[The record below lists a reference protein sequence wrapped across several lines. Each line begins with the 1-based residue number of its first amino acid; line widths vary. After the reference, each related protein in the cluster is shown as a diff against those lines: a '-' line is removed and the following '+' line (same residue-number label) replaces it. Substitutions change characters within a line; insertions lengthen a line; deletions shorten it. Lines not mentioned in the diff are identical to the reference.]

1 MRKDAVA
8 LWILI
13 VVAILALVSGCAN
26 SKSDPKKVGVSEAN
40 VQAEFLAMKAA
51 GEKERGGYKLMSLKE
66 LKAKLDAKE
75 DMLVVDTMPYEAS
88 YKKQHI
94 PTAVQFEFPIP
105 EMTTIDPAME
115 KQYADL
121 LGPDKDKMIV
131 VYCGFVKC
139 GRSHNGAM
147 WAVKLGYTNV
157 YRCLGGI
164 RGWQEAGYPVEAV
177 R

>member
-1 MRKDAVA
+1 VRKDAVA

-105 EMTTIDPAME
+105 EMTTIDPAMG

-177 R
+177 K

>member
-1 MRKDAVA
+1 MQKGAVFFW
-8 LWILI
+8 LVVVVVSLSLI
-13 VVAILALVSGCAN
+13 FGCDN
-26 SKSDPKKVGVSEAN
+26 PQKVGVTQAN
-40 VQAEFLAMKAA
+40 IQSEFLVLKNV
-51 GEKERGGYKLMSLKE
+51 GEKERGGYELISLKE
-66 LKAKLDAKE
+66 LKAKLDADE

-105 EMTTIDPAME
+105 EIQTIDNEMK
-115 KQYADL
+115 KQYRDL
-121 LGPDKDKMIV
+121 LGPDKDKVIV
-131 VYCGFVKC
+131 AYCGFVKC

-164 RGWQEAGYPVEAV
+164 FGWNEAGYPVEAV
-177 R
+177 K

>member
-1 MRKDAVA
+1 MRKGTII
-8 LWILI
+8 LWLVV
-13 VVAILALVSGCAN
+13 VVASLALVSGCA
-26 SKSDPKKVGVSEAN
+26 DPKKVGVSEAN

-51 GEKERGGYKLMSLKE
+51 GEKERGGYKLISLKE

-75 DMLVVDTMPYEAS
+75 DILVVDTMPYEAS

-105 EMTTIDPAME
+105 EMKSMDYGTE
-115 KQYADL
+115 KQYRDL
-121 LGPDKDKMIV
+121 LVTDKDKMIV

-147 WAVKLGYTNV
+147 CAVKLGYTNV

-164 RGWQEAGYPVEAV
+164 RGWKEAGYPVGASK
-177 R
+177 

>member
-1 MRKDAVA
+1 MRKVAVFF
-8 LWILI
+8 WLI
-13 VVAILALVSGCAN
+13 VVASLSLVSACDN
-26 SKSDPKKVGVSEAN
+26 PQKVGVNQAN
-40 VQAEFLAMKAA
+40 VQVEFLAIKACA
-51 GEKERGGYKLMSLKE
+51 EKERGGYKLISMEDLKT
-66 LKAKLDAKE
+66 KLDAKE
-75 DMLVVDTMPYEAS
+75 DVVVVDTMPYEDS

-105 EMTTIDPAME
+105 EMKTMDSVMQ
-115 KQYADL
+115 KQYRDL

-131 VYCGFVKC
+131 AYCGFVKC

-164 RGWQEAGYPVEAV
+164 FGWKEAGYPVEAV
-177 R
+177 K

>member
-1 MRKDAVA
+1 VRKDAVA

-40 VQAEFLAMKAA
+40 VQGEFLAMKAA
-51 GEKERGGYKLMSLKE
+51 SEKERGDYKLISLNE

-177 R
+177 K

>member
-40 VQAEFLAMKAA
+40 VQAEFLAMKTA

-177 R
+177 K

>member
-1 MRKDAVA
+1 MRKGTVFFW
-8 LWILI
+8 LVV
-13 VVAILALVSGCAN
+13 VVAGLALVSGCA
-26 SKSDPKKVGVSEAN
+26 DTKKVGVTQAN
-40 VQAEFLAMKAA
+40 VQAEFLAMKACA
-51 GEKERGGYKLMSLKE
+51 EKERGGYRLISLKD
-66 LKAKLDAKE
+66 LKTKLDAGE
-75 DMLVVDTMPYEAS
+75 GVLVVDTMPYEAS

-105 EMTTIDPAME
+105 EMKTMDSEME
-115 KQYADL
+115 KQYLAL
-121 LGPDKDKMIV
+121 LGPDKNRMIV

-164 RGWQEAGYPVEAV
+164 RGWQEAGYPVEAAK
-177 R
+177 

>member
-1 MRKDAVA
+1 VRKDAVA

-177 R
+177 K

>member
-51 GEKERGGYKLMSLKE
+51 GEKEHGGYKLMSLKE

-177 R
+177 K

>member
-1 MRKDAVA
+1 MRKGTII
-8 LWILI
+8 LWLVV
-13 VVAILALVSGCAN
+13 VVASLALVSGCA
-26 SKSDPKKVGVSEAN
+26 DPKKVGVSEAN

-51 GEKERGGYKLMSLKE
+51 SEEERGDYKLISLNE
-66 LKAKLDAKE
+66 LKANLDAKQ

-105 EMTTIDPAME
+105 EMNAMDDGTE
-115 KQYADL
+115 QQYRDL

-131 VYCGFVKC
+131 AYCGFVKC

-164 RGWQEAGYPVEAV
+164 RGWKEAGYPVGAAQ
-177 R
+177 

>member
-1 MRKDAVA
+1 MRKGTVFFW
-8 LWILI
+8 LVV
-13 VVAILALVSGCAN
+13 VVAGLALVSGC
-26 SKSDPKKVGVSEAN
+26 DDTKKVGVTQAN
-40 VQAEFLAMKAA
+40 VQAEFLAMKACA
-51 GEKERGGYKLMSLKE
+51 EKDRGGYKLISLKD
-66 LKAKLDAKE
+66 LKAKLDAGE
-75 DMLVVDTMPYEAS
+75 GVLVVDTMPYEAS

-105 EMTTIDPAME
+105 EMKTMDSEME
-115 KQYADL
+115 KQYLAL
-121 LGPDKDKMIV
+121 LGPDKNRMIV

-177 R
+177 Q

>member
-1 MRKDAVA
+1 MRKGT
-8 LWILI
+8 LLFCL
-13 VVAILALVSGCAN
+13 VVVLAALALLAACDN
-26 SKSDPKKVGVSEAN
+26 PEKVGVTQAN
-40 VQAEFLAMKAA
+40 VQAEFLVLKNVA
-51 GEKERGGYKLMSLKE
+51 EKERGGYELISMENLKT
-66 LKAKLDAKE
+66 KLDHNE
-75 DMLVVDTMPYEAS
+75 NILIIDTMPYDAS
-88 YKKQHI
+88 YKKEHI

-105 EMTTIDPAME
+105 EMKTIDAEM
-115 KQYADL
+115 KRQYQEF

-164 RGWQEAGYPVEAV
+164 FGWKEAGYPVEAAT
-177 R
+177 

>member
-1 MRKDAVA
+1 MRKGTVI
-8 LWILI
+8 LWL
-13 VVAILALVSGCAN
+13 VVLTASLALVPGCA
-26 SKSDPKKVGVSEAN
+26 DPKKVGVSQAN

-51 GEKERGGYKLMSLKE
+51 SEKERGDYKLISLNE

-105 EMTTIDPAME
+105 EMNTME
-115 KQYADL
+115 DRTVQQYRDL
-121 LGPDKDKMIV
+121 LGPGKDKMIV
-131 VYCGFVKC
+131 AYCGFVKC

-164 RGWQEAGYPVEAV
+164 RGWKEAGYPVGVAQ
-177 R
+177 

>member
-1 MRKDAVA
+1 MRRGTVI
-8 LWILI
+8 LWLVV
-13 VVAILALVSGCAN
+13 VVASLTLVSACDN
-26 SKSDPKKVGVSEAN
+26 PQKVGVSQAN
-40 VQAEFLAMKAA
+40 VQTEFLAMKACA
-51 GEKERGGYKLMSLKE
+51 EKERGDYKLISLGD
-66 LKAKLDAKE
+66 LKTKLDAKE
-75 DMLVVDTMPYEAS
+75 DILVVDTMPYEDS

-105 EMTTIDPAME
+105 EMKTMDSGME
-115 KQYADL
+115 KQYRDL

-147 WAVKLGYTNV
+147 WAVKLGYPNV

-164 RGWQEAGYPVEAV
+164 RGWQEAGYPVETV
-177 R
+177 K

>member
-1 MRKDAVA
+1 MRKGTII
-8 LWILI
+8 LWLVI
-13 VVAILALVSGCAN
+13 VVASLALVSGCA
-26 SKSDPKKVGVSEAN
+26 DPKKVGVSEAN

-51 GEKERGGYKLMSLKE
+51 SEEERGDYKLISLNE
-66 LKAKLDAKE
+66 LKANLDAKQ

-105 EMTTIDPAME
+105 EMNTME
-115 KQYADL
+115 DRTEQQYRDL
-121 LGPDKDKMIV
+121 LGPDKGKMIV
-131 VYCGFVKC
+131 AYCGFVKC

-164 RGWQEAGYPVEAV
+164 RGWKEAGYPVEAAT
-177 R
+177 

>member
-1 MRKDAVA
+1 MREGTVI
-8 LWILI
+8 LWVVV
-13 VVAILALVSGCAN
+13 VVASLALIYGCA
-26 SKSDPKKVGVSEAN
+26 DPEKVGVSKAN

-51 GEKERGGYKLMSLKE
+51 SEKERGGYKLISLQD

-75 DMLVVDTMPYEAS
+75 DLLVVDTMPYEVS

-94 PTAVQFEFPIP
+94 PTAVQFELPIP
-105 EMTTIDPAME
+105 EMKTMDDGTE
-115 KQYADL
+115 KQYRAF

-139 GRSHNGAM
+139 GRSHNGAL

-164 RGWQEAGYPVEAV
+164 RGWKEAGYPIEAG
-177 R
+177 

>member
-1 MRKDAVA
+1 MRKVIVFF
-8 LWILI
+8 LVVV
-13 VVAILALVSGCAN
+13 VVASLGFLSGCDN
-26 SKSDPKKVGVSEAN
+26 SKKVGVSEAN
-40 VQAEFLAMKAA
+40 VQAEFLALKAA
-51 GEKERGGYKLMSLKE
+51 SEKERGSYKLISLKD

-75 DMLVVDTMPYEAS
+75 DVLVVDTMPYEAS

-105 EMTTIDPAME
+105 EMTTVDPEME

-121 LGPDKDKMIV
+121 LGPDKDKVIV

-164 RGWQEAGYPVEAV
+164 RGWNEAGYPVEAV
-177 R
+177 K

>member
-1 MRKDAVA
+1 MRKGTLF
-8 LWILI
+8 LWLVV
-13 VVAILALVSGCAN
+13 VVASLALVSGCAN
-26 SKSDPKKVGVSEAN
+26 SKADPKKVGVSEAN

-51 GEKERGGYKLMSLKE
+51 GEKERGGYELMSLKE
-66 LKAKLDAKE
+66 LKTKLDAKE
-75 DMLVVDTMPYEAS
+75 DVLVVDTMPYEAS

-105 EMTTIDPAME
+105 EMNTME
-115 KQYADL
+115 DRTEQQYRDL

-131 VYCGFVKC
+131 AYCGFVKC

-164 RGWQEAGYPVEAV
+164 RGWKEAGYPVGVAQ
-177 R
+177 

>member
-1 MRKDAVA
+1 MREGTV
-8 LWILI
+8 ILRVVV
-13 VVAILALVSGCAN
+13 VVASLALIYGCA
-26 SKSDPKKVGVSEAN
+26 DPEKVGVSEAN

-51 GEKERGGYKLMSLKE
+51 SEKERGGYKLISLQD

-75 DMLVVDTMPYEAS
+75 DLLVVDTMPYEVS

-94 PTAVQFEFPIP
+94 PTAVQFELPIP
-105 EMTTIDPAME
+105 EMKTMDDGTE
-115 KQYADL
+115 KQYRAF

-139 GRSHNGAM
+139 GRSHNGAL

-164 RGWQEAGYPVEAV
+164 RGWKEAGYPIEAG
-177 R
+177 

>member
-1 MRKDAVA
+1 MRKGTLF
-8 LWILI
+8 LWLVV
-13 VVAILALVSGCAN
+13 VVASLALVSSCAN
-26 SKSDPKKVGVSEAN
+26 STADPKKVGVSEAN

-51 GEKERGGYKLMSLKE
+51 GEKERGGYELMSLEE
-66 LKAKLDAKE
+66 LKTKLDAKE
-75 DMLVVDTMPYEAS
+75 DILVVDTMPYEAS

-105 EMTTIDPAME
+105 EMNSME
-115 KQYADL
+115 DRTEQQYRDL

-131 VYCGFVKC
+131 AYCGFVKC

-147 WAVKLGYTNV
+147 WAVKLGYKNV

-164 RGWQEAGYPVEAV
+164 RGWKEAGYPAGAAQ
-177 R
+177 

>member
-1 MRKDAVA
+1 MRKGTVI
-8 LWILI
+8 LWL
-13 VVAILALVSGCAN
+13 VVLTASLALVSGCA
-26 SKSDPKKVGVSEAN
+26 DPKKVGVSEAN

-51 GEKERGGYKLMSLKE
+51 GEKERGGYKLISLQELKE
-66 LKAKLDAKE
+66 KLDAKE

-105 EMTTIDPAME
+105 EMKTLDDGME
-115 KQYADL
+115 RQYRAL
-121 LGPDKDKMIV
+121 LGPDKGKMIV

-139 GRSHNGAM
+139 GRSHNAAM

-164 RGWQEAGYPVEAV
+164 RGWEEAGYPVRAAI
-177 R
+177 

>member
-1 MRKDAVA
+1 MRNIAVVCW
-8 LWILI
+8 LVV
-13 VVAILALVSGCAN
+13 VVAWLSLLSACDN
-26 SKSDPKKVGVSEAN
+26 PQKVGVTQAN
-40 VQAEFLAMKAA
+40 VQSEFLAIKAA
-51 GEKERGGYKLMSLKE
+51 SEKERGAYELLSLGD

-75 DMLVVDTMPYEAS
+75 DILVVDTMPYEAS

-94 PTAVQFEFPIP
+94 PTAVQFEFPVA
-105 EMTTIDPAME
+105 EMTTIDPE
-115 KQYADL
+115 KKRQYQEL

-131 VYCGFVKC
+131 VYCGYVKC

-164 RGWQEAGYPVEAV
+164 FGWKEAGYPVEAAT
-177 R
+177 

>member
-105 EMTTIDPAME
+105 EMTTIDPAMA